1 MLQLMPHRNIR
12 QLRVVR
18 LDRWEQ
24 HASMTA
30 VPAGFPS
37 SQGCRT
43 ITEGEIFLMNSDK
56 PASLDSRY
64 LYEHALPLQI

>member
-1 MLQLMPHRNIR
+1 MESAL
-12 QLRVVR
+12 
-18 LDRWEQ
+18 EQ
-24 HASMTA
+24 HASVTA

-37 SQGCRT
+37 GQGCRT

-64 LYEHALPLQI
+64 FYEHASPLQI